1 MINFTFESIKILAYG
16 KMEFSTGIEAR
27 GKELNIVRKENLCK
41 FVYDLAKLIFAGIV
55 IGGVVPLYGNP
66 QNHIQWYIVLGG
78 VFGTI
83 VLALFAN
90 KILK

>member
-1 MINFTFESIKILAYG
+1 MG
-16 KMEFSTGIEAR
+16 KWSFQQELKREV
-27 GKELNIVRKENLCK
+27 KELNIVRKENLCK